1 MHISVLQ
8 KEVIDYLD
16 PKENENFIDAT
27 FGLGGHTKLILEKIK
42 PKGLV
47 LAFEKDPFLYKKALE
62 NIPKRLI
69 LVNDSYINMEKV
81 VQEKKFKNICGV
93 LFDLGISSWHLLESS
108 RGFTFKNKEPLDMR
122 FDPREGFSAEKILN
136 YYSKQLI
143 EKILIDFGEE
153 RKAKILAQKIVDLRK
168 FVPFKNTLQLAE
180 VVRLVK
186 ADPQKVFQALRIAVN
201 RELDNISIG
210 LNQALAVL
218 KKGGRLAVISFHSL
232 EDRIVKNFFRD
243 QEKRNTLK
251 IITKKPVIPSLKEV
265 KLNPN
270 SRSAK
275 MRVALK
281 I

>member
-93 LFDLGISSWHLLESS
+93 LFDLGISNWHLLESS
-108 RGFTFKNKEPLDMR
+108 RGFTFKDKEPLDMR

-186 ADPQKVFQALRIAVN
+186 ADPQKVFQAFRIAVN

-265 KLNPN
+265 KLNLN

>member
-8 KEVIDYLD
+8 KEIIDYLN

-27 FGLGGHTKLILEKIK
+27 FGLGGHAKLILEKTK

-47 LAFEKDPFLYKKALE
+47 LAFERDPFLYKKALE
-62 NIPKRLI
+62 NIPERLI

-81 VQEKKFKNICGV
+81 VKEKKFRNISGV
-93 LFDLGISSWHLLESS
+93 LFDLGISNWHLLESS
-108 RGFTFKNKEPLDMR
+108 RGFTFKKKEPLDMR
-122 FDPREGFSAEKILN
+122 FNPREGFSAEKILN

-143 EKILIDFGEE
+143 EKILADFGEE
-153 RKAKILAQKIVDLRK
+153 RKARILAQKIVELRR
-168 FVPFKNTLQLAE
+168 FNPFKNTLQLAE
-180 VVRLVK
+180 VVRSVK
-186 ADPQKVFQALRIAVN
+186 ADPQKVFQAFRIAVN

-210 LNQALAVL
+210 LDQALSVL
-218 KKGGRLAVISFHSL
+218 KKGGRLAVISFHSI
-232 EDRIVKNFFRD
+232 EDRIVKKFFKD
-243 QEKRNTLK
+243 QEKRSLLK
-251 IITKKPVIPSLKEV
+251 VITKKPVRPSLREI

>member
-93 LFDLGISSWHLLESS
+93 LFDLGISNWHLLESS

-180 VVRLVK
+180 VVRSVK
-186 ADPQKVFQALRIAVN
+186 ADPQKVFQAFRIAVN